1 MLYRH
6 GSSALFTG
14 NADETVEFDRSPYD
28 EASAKKNKSVDRYG
42 QIAASRTEKYM
53 MKGKPSMLASRYQK
67 DAMQSL
73 GPLARNE
80 T

>member
-14 NADETVEFDRSPYD
+14 NADETVELDRSPYD
-28 EASAKKNKSVDRYG
+28 EASAKKNRSVDRYG
-42 QIAASRTEKYM
+42 QMAASRTEKYM
-53 MKGKPSMLASRYQK
+53 MRGKPSMLASRYQK
-67 DAMQSL
+67 DAMQTVGQL
-73 GPLARNE
+73 PRNE